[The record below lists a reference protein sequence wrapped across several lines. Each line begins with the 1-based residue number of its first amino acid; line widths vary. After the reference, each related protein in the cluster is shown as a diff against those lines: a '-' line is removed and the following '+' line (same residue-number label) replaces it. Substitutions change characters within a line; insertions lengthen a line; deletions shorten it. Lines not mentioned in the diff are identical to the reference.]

1 MSDLANKLGVQSGS
15 LNSYLNNLMDL
26 GIIERKTP
34 VLNRK
39 TKRPVY
45 AISDTMF
52 QFWHAFVQPNLSLIN
67 LGLGKRVY
75 RQRIEPRINEYMGK
89 VFEKICLQYYERRIK
104 KDMVPFLPEDYGN
117 WWGNDPL
124 RKQESEI
131 DILSC
136 NAEAMLFI
144 ECKWRNEKAHRK
156 VLAELVEKSKMFK
169 TDRKFYWIISM
180 SGFHDVEHSLIN
192 VEMIDLKQVYSL

>member
-26 GIIERKTP
+26 GIIERKVP

-45 AISDTMF
+45 AVSDTMF
-52 QFWHAFVQPNLSLIN
+52 QFWHTFVQPNLSLIN
-67 LGLGKRVY
+67 LGLGEKVY

-89 VFEKICLQYYERRIK
+89 VFEKICLQYYERRVK
-104 KDMVPFLPEDYGN
+104 KGMAPFLPEDYGN

-131 DILSC
+131 DIV
-136 NAEAMLFI
+136 AYTQEAMLFI
-144 ECKWRNEKAHRK
+144 ECKWRKEKVQRK
-156 VLAELVEKSKMFK
+156 VLEALIEKSKMFK
-169 TDRKFYWIISM
+169 ADEAFYWIISM
-180 SGFHDVEHSLIN
+180 SGFHHVEHSWGN

>member
-1 MSDLANKLGVQSGS
+1 
-15 LNSYLNNLMDL
+15 
-26 GIIERKTP
+26 
-34 VLNRK
+34 
-39 TKRPVY
+39 
-45 AISDTMF
+45 MF

-89 VFEKICLQYYERRIK
+89 VFEKICLQYYERRIE

-117 WWGNDPL
+117 WWGNDSR

-192 VEMIDLKQVYSL
+192 AEMIDLKQVYSL